1 MFDSPTKPSETPK
14 KTKIEQCLS
23 VSEPYLHS
31 DPKLWRM
38 LVTLLTQMNET
49 TTFETPSTLYQY
61 VAEVGPGIKGFQ
73 WCRQQNPSSF
83 YFWDSYLQ
91 ITIQKS
97 ICESHNFLNDP
108 IIKS

>member
-1 MFDSPTKPSETPK
+1 MFDSPTKPSETPE

-31 DPKLWRM
+31 DPKLWWM
-38 LVTLLTQMNET
+38 LVTLLTWMNEM

-73 WCRQQNPSSF
+73 WHSIFLGVSLLEMNFRSFPSRNMKSF
-83 YFWDSYLQ
+83 YV
-91 ITIQKS
+91 
-97 ICESHNFLNDP
+97 
-108 IIKS
+108 